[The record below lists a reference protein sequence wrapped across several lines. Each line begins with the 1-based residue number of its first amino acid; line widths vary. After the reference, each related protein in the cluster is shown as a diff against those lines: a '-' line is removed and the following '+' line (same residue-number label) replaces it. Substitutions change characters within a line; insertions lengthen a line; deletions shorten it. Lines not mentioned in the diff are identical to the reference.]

1 MSQTIEKRLDKIEE
15 SLEKMASALAELAR
29 FDERLLA
36 QRNET
41 AQLVQRLNNQDK
53 LVRELQLNAGQR
65 ETRINIISRF
75 LWALLGAGIAL
86 LFKLMVL

>member
-1 MSQTIEKRLDKIEE
+1 MSQTIENRLDKIEE
-15 SLEKMASALAELAR
+15 SLEKMANALADLAR

-53 LVRELQLNAGQR
+53 FIRELQLNAGQR
-65 ETRINIISRF
+65 ETRVNIISRF
-75 LWALLGAGIAL
+75 LWGLLGAGIAL
-86 LFKLMVL
+86 LFKFIAL